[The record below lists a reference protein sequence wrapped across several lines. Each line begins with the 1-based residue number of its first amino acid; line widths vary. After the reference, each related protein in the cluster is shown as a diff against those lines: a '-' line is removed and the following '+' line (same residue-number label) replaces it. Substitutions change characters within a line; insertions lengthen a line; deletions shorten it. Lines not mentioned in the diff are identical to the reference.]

1 MDEGKLAVIVGFV
14 SFFSSSHFL
23 ALASQRVTGNNRKDR
38 SDKRKLTK
46 ILLKVELKKNTCETT
61 SFVKEKREVWVII
74 DIKKIIKYHKEILI
88 YIIHITLPTFLKT
101 F

>member
-14 SFFSSSHFL
+14 SFFYSSHFL
-23 ALASQRVTGNNRKDR
+23 ALASQRVTGINRKDR

-61 SFVKEKREVWVII
+61 SFVKEKREV
-74 DIKKIIKYHKEILI
+74 
-88 YIIHITLPTFLKT
+88 
-101 F
+101 